1 MAANEFVIDLP
12 QRFTV
17 DVAEQV
23 RKLMAKSLHC
33 KKVEIKCRG
42 SGVQIVDAAGI
53 QLLLALHSSATMAGK
68 RVVITNPSPLLSEA
82 IIYSGADK
90 VLATEEVV

>member
-1 MAANEFVIDLP
+1 MSAKELLIDLP
-12 QRFTV
+12 ERLTV

-23 RKLMAKSLHC
+23 RKIMAKSMHC
-33 KKVEIKCRG
+33 KEVEIKCRG
-42 SGVQIVDAAGI
+42 SGVQMVDAAGI
-53 QLLLALHSSATMAGK
+53 QLLLSFHSSAAREGK

-90 VLATEEVV
+90 VLTTEEVV